1 MMGLRDGGARRS
13 KLARGVAASTC
24 TIVGTMMVKF
34 VRPRPMV
41 LVQLSVS
48 MGRKGK
54 ITMPPIGPNSSLKSF
69 AERSGLNLAR
79 LMLRLSKGSSS
90 RTLLLAALEDA
101 FFIGWISPFTVICVR
116 GAPFPRRAGEGVGL
130 RAKRLLGRSPRAQ
143 RHPSHVRSCTD
154 KHSKVSI
161 RRRALGRSFSYSTN
175 ISQISK
181 SGFDSNATEEK
192 KVQTVLICA
201 SYMKK

>member
-1 MMGLRDGGARRS
+1 MIGLRDGVARRS

-24 TIVGTMMVKF
+24 TIVGTMIVKF

-41 LVQLSVS
+41 LAQLSVS

-54 ITMPPIGPNSSLKSF
+54 ITMSPIGPNSSLKSF
-69 AERSGLNLAR
+69 AERSGLNLVR

-90 RTLLLAALEDA
+90 RTLLLAALEDT
-101 FFIGWISPFTVICVR
+101 FFIRGISPFTVIRVR
-116 GAPFPRRAGEGVGL
+116 GAPFPRTAGEGVGL
-130 RAKRLLGRSPRAQ
+130 QAKRVFGRSPRAQ
-143 RHPSHVRSCTD
+143 RHPSCVRHCTD

-161 RRRALGRSFSYSTN
+161 RRRALGRSFFYSTN
-175 ISQISK
+175 FSPISK

-192 KVQTVLICA
+192 PVQTVLVCA

>member
-1 MMGLRDGGARRS
+1 MMGLRDGVARRS

-79 LMLRLSKGSSS
+79 LTLRLSKGSSS
-90 RTLLLAALEDA
+90 RTLLLAVLEDT
-101 FFIGWISPFTVICVR
+101 FFIGWISPFTVIRVR
-116 GAPFPRRAGEGVGL
+116 GAPFPRTAGEGVGL
-130 RAKRLLGRSPRAQ
+130 RAKRVWVDR
-143 RHPSHVRSCTD
+143 HVRSVT
-154 KHSKVSI
+154 HHTFVTARTSI
-161 RRRALGRSFSYSTN
+161 RRFQYAGAQSGRSF
-175 ISQISK
+175 
-181 SGFDSNATEEK
+181 
-192 KVQTVLICA
+192 
-201 SYMKK
+201 

>member
-1 MMGLRDGGARRS
+1 MMGLRDGVARRS

-79 LMLRLSKGSSS
+79 LTLRLSKGSSS
-90 RTLLLAALEDA
+90 RTLLLAALEDT
-101 FFIGWISPFTVICVR
+101 FFIGWISPFTVIRVR
-116 GAPFPRRAGEGVGL
+116 GVPFLRTAGEGVGL
-130 RAKRLLGRSPRAQ
+130 RAKRVFGAIATCAASPITRSSLHGQAF
-143 RHPSHVRSCTD
+143 
-154 KHSKVSI
+154 
-161 RRRALGRSFSYSTN
+161 RRFQYAGVH
-175 ISQISK
+175 
-181 SGFDSNATEEK
+181 SNALFPIARTFPKYQSPDSILKPQK
-192 KVQTVLICA
+192 K
-201 SYMKK
+201 KKFKPF